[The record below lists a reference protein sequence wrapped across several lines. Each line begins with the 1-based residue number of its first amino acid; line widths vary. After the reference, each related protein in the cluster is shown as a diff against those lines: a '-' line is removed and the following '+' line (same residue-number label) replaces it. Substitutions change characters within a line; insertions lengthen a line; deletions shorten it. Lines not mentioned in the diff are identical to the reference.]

1 MCNQRVYFLFTGPFL
16 LTNMLV
22 ESMKPNSRKFAPA
35 KPEPV
40 EEENVEEEAAK
51 EEEASPAKKEDE
63 EVSEVKL
70 TNGDASAEEKSGGLY
85 YIYNIFL

>member
-1 MCNQRVYFLFTGPFL
+1 
-16 LTNMLV
+16 
-22 ESMKPNSRKFAPA
+22 MKPNSRKFAPA